1 MQGKLHLVE
10 NKKRPYKIGYWIS
23 IIMVIFLIYSFTGII
38 QIPKTAL
45 DIYKSFVAHGASYA
59 NLRIL
64 DPITK
69 NAWFAKQVIPTGAQV
84 GFTPSEWIYDRVKGI
99 YYLYPL
105 IVDNNNYGYFI
116 DFNKSMA
123 DRFPDWQ
130 AFTLPTGIKI
140 YAKPGFSLLKPKT
153 FSLPYDRTK
162 APIAVFGGT
171 TVLILIVGS
180 AWLAR
185 LKIKITDI
193 GFIQWISSIYLLGF
207 FILTFIL
214 WIFLALKGNLTKP
227 NLIAL
232 WGLSS
237 ILSIA
242 INVHEMKTVLFSLR
256 PNPVAFFSKFKERG
270 FLLEI
275 ILLIILFIL
284 LFSII
289 TIIITYPAVG
299 WDSLSHWIMKSKVVF
314 YTRHLDLSYTHH
326 NQYPILWPLNIAAQF
341 TLLGEFQS
349 DQVAQ
354 WTIAGLFLAFI
365 GQLMGAIKILG
376 KGNKWVW
383 LAPTIFLIN
392 TNLILNKPA
401 ESGLLFSYAEAGFMA
416 FLTLLIS
423 TTLGYIRHPD
433 RREYLILGIL
443 ASLAL
448 SSIKFEGFLAS
459 IIITLALILTQSFS
473 QSRKLWFLLV
483 FYSIPGVLINVG
495 WHYWLIKE
503 GFTATADQL
512 IDFKLSGLVQKIPYL
527 WQALLNAV
535 ASNNYNYWLAGLA
548 IAILLLSHRR
558 NWSRS
563 EAFLLIV
570 FIGLSILIMFG
581 IAGWTMDLI
590 KNSAIIATYRLMVHT
605 MPAFLLLLI
614 CRATAED
621 TNQTAREI
629 RTLQ

>member
-1 MQGKLHLVE
+1 MSTRKQT
-10 NKKRPYKIGYWIS
+10 YKIGNWIS
-23 IIMVIFLIYSFTGII
+23 IILVVFLIYSLTGII
-38 QIPKTAL
+38 QIPKRAL
-45 DIYKSFVAHGASYA
+45 EIYKSFIAHGARYA
-59 NLRIL
+59 NMRLL

-69 NAWFAKQVIPTGAQV
+69 NAWFAKQVIPNGARV
-84 GFTPSEWIYDRVKGI
+84 GFTPSDWTYDRVKGR
-99 YYLYPL
+99 YFLYPL
-105 IVDNNNYGYFI
+105 IVINNNYDYFI

-140 YAKPGFSLLKPKT
+140 YAKPGFSLVKPKT

-162 APIAVFGGT
+162 APIAVFGGI

-193 GFIQWISSIYLLGF
+193 GFIPWISSIYLLGF

-214 WIFLALKGNLTKP
+214 WIFLALKGSLTKP

-232 WGLSS
+232 WGLAS

-242 INVHEMKTVLFSLR
+242 INVREMKAVLFSSR
-256 PNPVAFFSKFKERG
+256 PNPVASFVKFKERG
-270 FLLEI
+270 FLLEFI
-275 ILLIILFIL
+275 LITILCILLLSIL
-284 LFSII
+284 

-299 WDSLSHWIMKSKVVF
+299 WDSFSHWIMKSKVVF
-314 YTRHLDLSYTHH
+314 YTRHLDLSYTQH
-326 NQYPILWPLNIAAQF
+326 NQYPMLWPLNIAAQF

-376 KGNKWVW
+376 KGNKWGW
-383 LAPTIFLIN
+383 LVPTIFLVDA
-392 TNLILNKPA
+392 NLILNKPI

-423 TTLGYIRHPD
+423 ATLGYIRHPD
-433 RREYLILGIL
+433 RKEYLILGIL

-448 SSIKFEGFLAS
+448 SSIKFEGFLVP
-459 IIITLALILTQSFS
+459 IIITLALILTQSIS
-473 QSRKLWFLLV
+473 QSRKLWFLLAL
-483 FYSIPGVLINVG
+483 YWIPGILINIG
-495 WHYWLIKE
+495 WHYWLIGA
-503 GFTATADQL
+503 GFTATSDQ
-512 IDFKLSGLVQKIPYL
+512 FTNFQLSGLVQKIPNL
-527 WQALLNAV
+527 WQALLYTV
-535 ASNNYNYWLAGLA
+535 KSTNYYYWLAGLA
-548 IAILLLSHRR
+548 IAIFLLTHQR

-570 FIGLSILIMFG
+570 FMGLASLVMFG
-581 IAGWTMDLI
+581 IAGWTIDLI
-590 KNSAIIATYRLMVHT
+590 KNSAITATYRLMVHT
-605 MPAFLLLLI
+605 MPAFLILLI
-614 CRATAED
+614 SRATVED
-621 TNQTAREI
+621 THQTA
-629 RTLQ
+629 